1 MSART
6 PVRLLLIGT
15 GVRGRV
21 WARVAAE
28 SPDVALLVLV
38 DTDTDRAAQIRDELG
53 LDASVSADAHSAIS
67 EVRPD
72 VVLVAT
78 PPSSHYG
85 LVSEA
90 LDAGAHVLCE
100 KPLSEDMAEVRAMVE
115 QAEERAAQL
124 WVGMNFRYLPS
135 SQRIRRYA
143 TTGEMGALGHA
154 RFTYQRHRDGR
165 RADLND
171 YPLTMA
177 YPMLLEQSV
186 HHFDLVRH
194 CYRTEVEALVADSW
208 RPRWSTYEGD
218 CCVSVLMQLEN
229 GARVNYLGT
238 WTAASNEMAFSWRSD
253 FERGTLTQRAQF
265 DDLVRVDFRPELGL
279 EGPRFKGAG
288 EAEKP
293 VAEALDA
300 CVPFVDDTRLLLA
313 DFVSSCR
320 GKAEPTTTAR
330 DHMRTLALVQACIDS
345 VEGRGWVRLEDVY
358 DTLGM
363 DTARRP

>member
-1 MSART
+1 MSARPPLT
-6 PVRLLLIGT
+6 VLLCGT
-15 GVRGRV
+15 GVRGSV

-28 SPDVALLVLV
+28 SPDVALLGLV
-38 DTDTDRAAQIRDELG
+38 DTDTDRASRLRDELG
-53 LDASVSADAHSAIS
+53 LDASVGADAHAAIAGI
-67 EVRPD
+67 RPD

-100 KPLSEDMAEVRAMVE
+100 KPLSEDMAEVGAMVE
-115 QAEERAAQL
+115 QADACERQL

-135 SQRIRRYA
+135 SQRIRDYVA
-143 TTGEMGALGHA
+143 TGELGALGHA

-186 HHFDLVRH
+186 HHFDLVRY

-208 RPRWSTYEGD
+208 RPGWSTYEGD
-218 CCVSVLMQLEN
+218 CCVSVLMQLVN

-238 WTAASNEMAFSWRSD
+238 WTAASNEMEFSWRSD

-288 EAEKP
+288 EAERP
-293 VAEALDA
+293 VVEALDA

-313 DFVSSCR
+313 DFVRSCR
-320 GKAEPTTTAR
+320 DDAEPTTTAR
-330 DHMRTLALVQACIDS
+330 DHMRTLALVQACIAS
-345 VEGRGWVRLEDVY
+345 VESGGWVRL
-358 DTLGM
+358 
-363 DTARRP
+363 